1 MAFQIKKDLHL
12 NTGIYLKLLDD
23 PTNAKTEEDNFG
35 NTKYT
40 LPIEMAGHD
49 ITDGSGVKWFKNA
62 EGNWIELK
70 LGKQTDFEFSGAL
83 YKKLVGNPSG
93 STVQVMLKEME
104 GKQGKYAGWTVMPM
118 SSGSTESSN
127 KPQKAVSNGSLGI
140 TWGMCINNATKIVIN
155 ENNDYETWD
164 FMMEDIEDVAFHLM
178 ELATNG
184 LVRWEQEQREREQ
197 NRNAMEIEE
206 NSIEVEEK
214 PKDDLPF

>member
-23 PTNAKTEEDNFG
+23 PTNAKMENDRFG

-49 ITDGSGVKWFKNA
+49 ITDGSGVKWFQNA
-62 EGNWIELK
+62 EGNWIELR

-127 KPQKAVSNGSLGI
+127 KPQKAVSNASLGI
-140 TWGMCINNATKIVIN
+140 TWGMCINNATQIAIN
-155 ENNDYETWD
+155 QGIKDNLGEQ
-164 FMMEDIEDVAFHLM
+164 IEQIARELM
-178 ELATNG
+178 EVAVNG
-184 LVRWEQEQREREQ
+184 LIRWEQGEHEKDQ
-197 NRNAMEIEE
+197 NSSPN
-206 NSIEVEEK
+206 EVEEK

>member
-1 MAFQIKKDLHL
+1 MAFQIKKELHL

-23 PTNAKTEEDNFG
+23 PTNAKMENDRFG

-62 EGNWIELK
+62 EGQWIELK
-70 LGKQTDFEFSGAL
+70 LGKQTDFEFSDAL
-83 YKKLVGNPSG
+83 YKKLAGNPSG

-140 TWGMCINNATKIVIN
+140 TWGMCINNATQIAIKQGIDGMN
-155 ENNDYETWD
+155 LGDQ
-164 FMMEDIEDVAFHLM
+164 IEQIAKQLMDVAV
-178 ELATNG
+178 NG
-184 LVRWEQEQREREQ
+184 LVRWEQGEHEKDQ
-197 NRNAMEIEE
+197 ND
-206 NSIEVEEK
+206 K
-214 PKDDLPF
+214 PNDDLPF

>member
-1 MAFQIKKDLHL
+1 MAFQIKKELHL

-23 PTNAKTEEDNFG
+23 PTNAKMENDRFG

-62 EGNWIELK
+62 EGQWIELR
-70 LGKQTDFEFSGAL
+70 LGKQTDFEFSDAL
-83 YKKLVGNPSG
+83 YKKLAGNPSG

-118 SSGSTESSN
+118 SSGMAESSN

-140 TWGMCINNATKIVIN
+140 TWGMCVKEATKIVSSK
-155 ENNDYETWD
+155 NNSMGHI
-164 FMMEDIEDVAFHLM
+164 FQDIEDFAKGLMDVAV
-178 ELATNG
+178 NG
-184 LVRWEQEQREREQ
+184 LVRWEQEQYEKDQ
-197 NRNAMEIEE
+197 NSSPN
-206 NSIEVEEK
+206 EVKEK

>member
-118 SSGSTESSN
+118 T
-127 KPQKAVSNGSLGI
+127 
-140 TWGMCINNATKIVIN
+140 
-155 ENNDYETWD
+155 
-164 FMMEDIEDVAFHLM
+164 
-178 ELATNG
+178 
-184 LVRWEQEQREREQ
+184 
-197 NRNAMEIEE
+197 
-206 NSIEVEEK
+206 
-214 PKDDLPF
+214 

>member
-23 PTNAKTEEDNFG
+23 PTNAKTEEDKFG
-35 NTKYT
+35 NTKYI

-62 EGNWIELK
+62 EGQWIELR
-70 LGKQTDFEFSGAL
+70 LGKQTDFEFSDAL
-83 YKKLVGNPSG
+83 YKKLAGNPSG

-127 KPQKAVSNGSLGI
+127 KPQKAVSNASLGI
-140 TWGMCINNATKIVIN
+140 TWGMCINNATQIAIN
-155 ENNDYETWD
+155 QGIKDNLGEQ
-164 FMMEDIEDVAFHLM
+164 IEQIARELM
-178 ELATNG
+178 EVAVNG
-184 LVRWEQEQREREQ
+184 LIRWEQGEHEKDQ
-197 NRNAMEIEE
+197 ND
-206 NSIEVEEK
+206 K
-214 PKDDLPF
+214 PNDDLPF

>member
-1 MAFQIKKDLHL
+1 MAFQIKKELHL

-23 PTNAKTEEDNFG
+23 PTNAKMENDRFG

-62 EGNWIELK
+62 EGQWIELR
-70 LGKQTDFEFSGAL
+70 LGKQTDFEFSDAL
-83 YKKLVGNPSG
+83 YKKLAGNPSG

-104 GKQGKYAGWTVMPM
+104 GKQGKYTGWTVMPM

-127 KPQKAVSNGSLGI
+127 KPQKAVSNASLGI
-140 TWGMCINNATKIVIN
+140 TWGMCINNATQIAIN
-155 ENNDYETWD
+155 QGIKDNLAEQ
-164 FMMEDIEDVAFHLM
+164 IEQIARQLM
-178 ELATNG
+178 EVAVNG
-184 LVRWEQEQREREQ
+184 LARWEQEQHEKDQ
-197 NRNAMEIEE
+197 NSSPN
-206 NSIEVEEK
+206 EVEEK

>member
-127 KPQKAVSNGSLGI
+127 KPQKAVSNASLGI
-140 TWGMCINNATKIVIN
+140 TWGMCINNATQIAIN
-155 ENNDYETWD
+155 QGIKDNLGEQ
-164 FMMEDIEDVAFHLM
+164 IEQIARELM
-178 ELATNG
+178 EVAING
-184 LVRWEQEQREREQ
+184 LVRWEQGEHEKDQ
-197 NRNAMEIEE
+197 NSSPN
-206 NSIEVEEK
+206 EVEEK

>member
-1 MAFQIKKDLHL
+1 MAFQIKKELHL

-23 PTNAKTEEDNFG
+23 PTNAKMENDRFG

-62 EGNWIELK
+62 EGQWIELR
-70 LGKQTDFEFSGAL
+70 LGKQTDFEFSDAL
-83 YKKLVGNPSG
+83 YKKLAGNPSG

-140 TWGMCINNATKIVIN
+140 TWGMCINNATQIAIKQGIKDN
-155 ENNDYETWD
+155 LGDQ
-164 FMMEDIEDVAFHLM
+164 IEQIAKQLM
-178 ELATNG
+178 EVAVNG
-184 LVRWEQEQREREQ
+184 LVRWEQEQHEKDQ
-197 NRNAMEIEE
+197 ND
-206 NSIEVEEK
+206 K
-214 PKDDLPF
+214 PNDDLPF

>member
-23 PTNAKTEEDNFG
+23 PTNAKTEEDKFG

-62 EGNWIELK
+62 EGQWIELR
-70 LGKQTDFEFSGAL
+70 LGKQTDFEFSDAL
-83 YKKLVGNPSG
+83 YKKLAGNPSG

-127 KPQKAVSNGSLGI
+127 KPQKAVSNASLGI
-140 TWGMCINNATKIVIN
+140 TWGMCINNATQIAIN
-155 ENNDYETWD
+155 QGIKDNLGEQ
-164 FMMEDIEDVAFHLM
+164 IEQIARELM
-178 ELATNG
+178 EVAVNG
-184 LVRWEQEQREREQ
+184 LIRWEQGEHEKDQ
-197 NRNAMEIEE
+197 ND
-206 NSIEVEEK
+206 K
-214 PKDDLPF
+214 PNDDLPF

>member
-49 ITDGSGVKWFKNA
+49 ITDGSGVKWFQNA
-62 EGNWIELK
+62 EGNWVELR

-127 KPQKAVSNGSLGI
+127 KPQKAVSNASLGI
-140 TWGMCINNATKIVIN
+140 TWGMCINNATQIAIN
-155 ENNDYETWD
+155 QGIKDNLGEQ
-164 FMMEDIEDVAFHLM
+164 IEQIARELM
-178 ELATNG
+178 EVAVNG
-184 LVRWEQEQREREQ
+184 LVRWEQGEHEKDQ
-197 NRNAMEIEE
+197 ND
-206 NSIEVEEK
+206 K
-214 PKDDLPF
+214 PEDDLPF

>member
-1 MAFQIKKDLHL
+1 MAFQIKKELHL

-23 PTNAKTEEDNFG
+23 PTNAKMENDRFG

-62 EGNWIELK
+62 EGQWIELR
-70 LGKQTDFEFSGAL
+70 LGKQTDFEFSDAL
-83 YKKLVGNPSG
+83 YKKLAGNPSG

-127 KPQKAVSNGSLGI
+127 KPQKTVSNASLGI
-140 TWGMCINNATKIVIN
+140 TWGMCINNATQIAIN
-155 ENNDYETWD
+155 QGIKDNLGEQ
-164 FMMEDIEDVAFHLM
+164 IEQIARELMDVAV
-178 ELATNG
+178 NG
-184 LVRWEQEQREREQ
+184 LVRWEQGEHEKDQ
-197 NRNAMEIEE
+197 ND
-206 NSIEVEEK
+206 K
-214 PKDDLPF
+214 PNDDLPF

>member
-1 MAFQIKKDLHL
+1 MENDR
-12 NTGIYLKLLDD
+12 
-23 PTNAKTEEDNFG
+23 FG

-62 EGNWIELK
+62 EGQWIELR
-70 LGKQTDFEFSGAL
+70 LGKQTDFEFSDAL
-83 YKKLVGNPSG
+83 YKKLAGNPSG

-118 SSGSTESSN
+118 SSGMAESSN

-140 TWGMCINNATKIVIN
+140 TWGMCVKEATKIVSSK
-155 ENNDYETWD
+155 NNSMGHI
-164 FMMEDIEDVAFHLM
+164 FQDIEDFAKGLMDVAV
-178 ELATNG
+178 NG
-184 LVRWEQEQREREQ
+184 LVRWEQEQYEKDQ
-197 NRNAMEIEE
+197 NSSPN
-206 NSIEVEEK
+206 EVKEK

>member
-1 MAFQIKKDLHL
+1 MAFQIKKELHL

-23 PTNAKTEEDNFG
+23 PTNAKMENDRFG

-140 TWGMCINNATKIVIN
+140 TWGMCINNATQIAIN
-155 ENNDYETWD
+155 QGIKDNLGEQ
-164 FMMEDIEDVAFHLM
+164 IEQIARELM
-178 ELATNG
+178 EVAVNG
-184 LVRWEQEQREREQ
+184 LVRWEQGEHEKDQ
-197 NRNAMEIEE
+197 NSSPN
-206 NSIEVEEK
+206 EVEEK

>member
-1 MAFQIKKDLHL
+1 MAFQIKKELHL

-23 PTNAKTEEDNFG
+23 PTNAKMENDRFG

-62 EGNWIELK
+62 EGQWIELK
-70 LGKQTDFEFSGAL
+70 LGKQTDFEFSDAL
-83 YKKLVGNPSG
+83 YKKLAGNPSG

-140 TWGMCINNATKIVIN
+140 TWGMCVKEATKIVSSK
-155 ENNDYETWD
+155 NNSMGHI
-164 FMMEDIEDVAFHLM
+164 FEDIEDFAKGLMDVAV
-178 ELATNG
+178 NG
-184 LVRWEQEQREREQ
+184 LVRWEQGEHEKDQ
-197 NRNAMEIEE
+197 ND
-206 NSIEVEEK
+206 K
-214 PKDDLPF
+214 PNDDLPF

>member
-12 NTGIYLKLLDD
+12 NTGIYLKLLDE
-23 PTNAKTEEDNFG
+23 PTNAKTEEDKFG

-62 EGNWIELK
+62 EGKWIELK
-70 LGKQTDFEFSGAL
+70 LGKQTDFEFSDAL
-83 YKKLVGNPSG
+83 YKKLAGNPSG

-127 KPQKAVSNGSLGI
+127 NPQKAVSNASLGI
-140 TWGMCINNATKIVIN
+140 TWGMCINNATQIAIN
-155 ENNDYETWD
+155 QGIKDNLGEQ
-164 FMMEDIEDVAFHLM
+164 IEQIANELM
-178 ELATNG
+178 EVAVNG
-184 LVRWEQEQREREQ
+184 LVRWEQGEHEKDQ
-197 NRNAMEIEE
+197 ND
-206 NSIEVEEK
+206 K
-214 PKDDLPF
+214 PNDDLPF

>member
-118 SSGSTESSN
+118 SSGSTEPSN
-127 KPQKAVSNGSLGI
+127 KPQKAVSNASLGI
-140 TWGMCINNATKIVIN
+140 TWGMCINNATQIAIN
-155 ENNDYETWD
+155 QG
-164 FMMEDIEDVAFHLM
+164 IEDNLGEQIEQIARELM
-178 ELATNG
+178 EVAVNG
-184 LVRWEQEQREREQ
+184 LVRWEQGEHEKDQ
-197 NRNAMEIEE
+197 ND
-206 NSIEVEEK
+206 K
-214 PKDDLPF
+214 PEDDLPF

>member
-49 ITDGSGVKWFKNA
+49 ITDGSGVKWFQNA

-127 KPQKAVSNGSLGI
+127 KPQKAVSNASLGI
-140 TWGMCINNATKIVIN
+140 TWGMCINNATQIAIN
-155 ENNDYETWD
+155 QGIKDNLGEQ
-164 FMMEDIEDVAFHLM
+164 IEQIARELM
-178 ELATNG
+178 EVAVNG
-184 LVRWEQEQREREQ
+184 LVRWEQGEHEKDQ
-197 NRNAMEIEE
+197 NSSPN
-206 NSIEVEEK
+206 EVEEK

>member
-1 MAFQIKKDLHL
+1 MAFQIKKELHL

-23 PTNAKTEEDNFG
+23 PTNAKMENDRFG

-62 EGNWIELK
+62 EGQWIELR
-70 LGKQTDFEFSGAL
+70 LGKQTDFEFSDAL
-83 YKKLVGNPSG
+83 YKKLAGNPSG

-127 KPQKAVSNGSLGI
+127 KPQKAVYNASLGI
-140 TWGMCINNATKIVIN
+140 TWGMCINNATQIAIN
-155 ENNDYETWD
+155 QGIKDNLGEQ
-164 FMMEDIEDVAFHLM
+164 IEQIANELMDVAV
-178 ELATNG
+178 NG
-184 LVRWEQEQREREQ
+184 LVRWEQGEHEKDQ
-197 NRNAMEIEE
+197 ND
-206 NSIEVEEK
+206 K
-214 PKDDLPF
+214 PNDDLPF

>member
-35 NTKYT
+35 NTKYI

-70 LGKQTDFEFSGAL
+70 LGKQTDFEFSDAL
-83 YKKLVGNPSG
+83 YKKLAGAFISG
-93 STVQVMLKEME
+93 QTVQVMLKEME

-127 KPQKAVSNGSLGI
+127 KPQKAVSNASLGI
-140 TWGMCINNATKIVIN
+140 TWGMCINNATQIAIRQGIDGMN
-155 ENNDYETWD
+155 LGDQ
-164 FMMEDIEDVAFHLM
+164 IEQIAKQLMDVAVH
-178 ELATNG
+178 G
-184 LVRWEQEQREREQ
+184 LTRWEQQQHEKDQ
-197 NRNAMEIEE
+197 ND
-206 NSIEVEEK
+206 K
-214 PKDDLPF
+214 PNDDLPF

>member
-23 PTNAKTEEDNFG
+23 PTNAKTEEDKFG

-70 LGKQTDFEFSGAL
+70 LGKQTDFEFSDAL
-83 YKKLVGNPSG
+83 YKKLAGNPSG

-127 KPQKAVSNGSLGI
+127 KPQKAVYNSSLAI
-140 TWGMCINNATKIVIN
+140 TWGMCLKEATKVISSK
-155 ENNDYETWD
+155 NNSMGHI
-164 FMMEDIEDVAFHLM
+164 FEDIEDFAKGLM
-178 ELATNG
+178 DIAVNG
-184 LVRWEQEQREREQ
+184 LVRWEQEQHEKDQ
-197 NRNAMEIEE
+197 NSSPN
-206 NSIEVEEK
+206 EVEQ
-214 PKDDLPF
+214 

>member
-1 MAFQIKKDLHL
+1 MAFQIKKELHL

-23 PTNAKTEEDNFG
+23 PTNAKMENDRFG

-62 EGNWIELK
+62 EGQWIELR
-70 LGKQTDFEFSGAL
+70 LGKQTDFEFSDAL
-83 YKKLVGNPSG
+83 YKKLAGNPSG

-140 TWGMCINNATKIVIN
+140 TWGMCINNATQIAIKQGIKDN
-155 ENNDYETWD
+155 LGEQ
-164 FMMEDIEDVAFHLM
+164 IEQIAKELM
-178 ELATNG
+178 EVAVNG
-184 LVRWEQEQREREQ
+184 LVRWEQEQHEKDQ
-197 NRNAMEIEE
+197 NSSPN
-206 NSIEVEEK
+206 EVEEK

>member
-23 PTNAKTEEDNFG
+23 PTNAKTEEDKFG
-35 NTKYT
+35 NIKYT

-49 ITDGSGVKWFKNA
+49 IQDGSGVKWFQNA
-62 EGNWIELK
+62 EGKWIELK
-70 LGKQTDFEFSGAL
+70 LGKQTDFEFSDAL

-127 KPQKAVSNGSLGI
+127 KPQKAVSNASLGI
-140 TWGMCINNATKIVIN
+140 TWGMCINNATQIAIN
-155 ENNDYETWD
+155 QGIKDNLGDQ
-164 FMMEDIEDVAFHLM
+164 IEQIASELM
-178 ELATNG
+178 EVAVNG
-184 LVRWEQEQREREQ
+184 LVRWEQGEHEKDQ
-197 NRNAMEIEE
+197 ND
-206 NSIEVEEK
+206 K
-214 PKDDLPF
+214 PNDDLPF

>member
-49 ITDGSGVKWFKNA
+49 ITDGSGVKWFQNA

-127 KPQKAVSNGSLGI
+127 KPQKAVSNASLGI
-140 TWGMCINNATKIVIN
+140 TWGMCINNATQIAIN
-155 ENNDYETWD
+155 QGIKDNLGEQ
-164 FMMEDIEDVAFHLM
+164 IEQIARELM
-178 ELATNG
+178 EVAVNG
-184 LVRWEQEQREREQ
+184 LIRWEQGEHEKDQ
-197 NRNAMEIEE
+197 ND
-206 NSIEVEEK
+206 K
-214 PKDDLPF
+214 PNDDLPF

>member
-23 PTNAKTEEDNFG
+23 PTNAKTEEDKFG

-62 EGNWIELK
+62 EGQWIELR
-70 LGKQTDFEFSGAL
+70 LGKQTDFEFSDAL
-83 YKKLVGNPSG
+83 YKKLAGNPSG

-118 SSGSTESSN
+118 SSGA
-127 KPQKAVSNGSLGI
+127 QAVSDAQLAIKSQKTVSNSSLGI
-140 TWGMCINNATKIVIN
+140 TWGMCMNNATQICIN
-155 ENNDYETWD
+155 RWSIDGINKEVSIANQI
-164 FMMEDIEDVAFHLM
+164 EDIAGNLMDVAV
-178 ELATNG
+178 NG
-184 LVRWEQEQREREQ
+184 LERWKKKQHELDQ
-197 NRNAMEIEE
+197 NSAPNDE
-206 NSIEVEEK
+206 
-214 PKDDLPF
+214 LPF

>member
-35 NTKYT
+35 NTKYI

-70 LGKQTDFEFSGAL
+70 LGKQTDFEFSDAL
-83 YKKLVGNPSG
+83 YKKLAGNPSG

-127 KPQKAVSNGSLGI
+127 KPQKAVSNASLGI
-140 TWGMCINNATKIVIN
+140 TWGMCINNATQIAIN
-155 ENNDYETWD
+155 QGIKDNLGEQ
-164 FMMEDIEDVAFHLM
+164 IEQIAKQLM
-178 ELATNG
+178 EVAVNG
-184 LVRWEQEQREREQ
+184 LVRWEELQHKKDQ
-197 NRNAMEIEE
+197 NSAPND
-206 NSIEVEEK
+206 
-214 PKDDLPF
+214 DDLPF

>member
-1 MAFQIKKDLHL
+1 MAFQIKKELHL

-23 PTNAKTEEDNFG
+23 PTNAKMENDRFG

-62 EGNWIELK
+62 EGQWIELR
-70 LGKQTDFEFSGAL
+70 LGKQTDFEFSDAL
-83 YKKLVGNPSG
+83 YKKLAGNPSG

-140 TWGMCINNATKIVIN
+140 TWGMCINNATQIAIKQGIDGMN
-155 ENNDYETWD
+155 LGDQ
-164 FMMEDIEDVAFHLM
+164 IEQIAKQLMDVAV
-178 ELATNG
+178 NG
-184 LVRWEQEQREREQ
+184 LVRWEQEQHEKDQ
-197 NRNAMEIEE
+197 NSSPN
-206 NSIEVEEK
+206 EVEEK
-214 PKDDLPF
+214 PKDELPF

>member
-23 PTNAKTEEDNFG
+23 PTNAKMENDRFG

-62 EGNWIELK
+62 EGQWIELR
-70 LGKQTDFEFSGAL
+70 LGKQTDFEFSDAL
-83 YKKLVGNPSG
+83 YKKLAGNPSG

-140 TWGMCINNATKIVIN
+140 TWGMCINNATQIAIN
-155 ENNDYETWD
+155 QGIKDNLGEQ
-164 FMMEDIEDVAFHLM
+164 IEQIARELM
-178 ELATNG
+178 EVAING
-184 LVRWEQEQREREQ
+184 LVRWEQGEHEKDQ
-197 NRNAMEIEE
+197 NSSPN
-206 NSIEVEEK
+206 EVEYI

>member
-1 MAFQIKKDLHL
+1 MAFQIKKELHL

-23 PTNAKTEEDNFG
+23 PTNAKMENDRFG

-62 EGNWIELK
+62 EGQWIELR
-70 LGKQTDFEFSGAL
+70 LGKQTDFEFSDAL
-83 YKKLVGNPSG
+83 YKKLAGNPSG

-140 TWGMCINNATKIVIN
+140 TWGMCINNATQIAIN
-155 ENNDYETWD
+155 QGIKDNLGDQ
-164 FMMEDIEDVAFHLM
+164 IEQIAKQLMDVAV
-178 ELATNG
+178 NG
-184 LVRWEQEQREREQ
+184 LVRWEQGEHEKDQ
-197 NRNAMEIEE
+197 ND
-206 NSIEVEEK
+206 K
-214 PKDDLPF
+214 PNDDLPF

>member
-1 MAFQIKKDLHL
+1 MAFQIKKELHL

-23 PTNAKTEEDNFG
+23 PTNAKMENDRFG

-62 EGNWIELK
+62 EGQWIELR
-70 LGKQTDFEFSGAL
+70 LGKQTDFEFSDAL
-83 YKKLVGNPSG
+83 YKKLAGNPSG

-140 TWGMCINNATKIVIN
+140 TWGMCINNATQIAIN
-155 ENNDYETWD
+155 QGIKDNLGDQ
-164 FMMEDIEDVAFHLM
+164 IEQIARELMDVAV
-178 ELATNG
+178 NG
-184 LVRWEQEQREREQ
+184 LVRWEQGEHEKDQ
-197 NRNAMEIEE
+197 ND
-206 NSIEVEEK
+206 K
-214 PKDDLPF
+214 PNDDLPF